1 MNIRYTHTEYYN
13 THRTTKFQLF
23 IFSLCVCVR
32 WQVKFIIKQNEFH
45 TKEHKYCILVWKVR
59 IASGEN
65 FIFQCWEK
73 RKYMNREHWN
83 STVLFTAFFF
93 IFILI
98 FLFLFFCLCIKR
110 VLAHV
115 QSEEIFYRYCY
126 RIFCSNLVREF
137 GWFFSLLLWWWCCAS
152 KRIFFNCI
160 PFFCTQTYTDTAF
173 HRNCSIRKAHLKA
186 KN

>member
-98 FLFLFFCLCIKR
+98 FLFLFFLSVHKKSFSSCSKWRNFLSLLLSNILQQFSPRIRLVFFFVALMMVLCIKKDFFQLYS
-110 VLAHV
+110 VLLHANIHR
-115 QSEEIFYRYCY
+115 YR
-126 RIFCSNLVREF
+126 
-137 GWFFSLLLWWWCCAS
+137 FSPQL
-152 KRIFFNCI
+152 
-160 PFFCTQTYTDTAF
+160 F
-173 HRNCSIRKAHLKA
+173 HP
-186 KN
+186 